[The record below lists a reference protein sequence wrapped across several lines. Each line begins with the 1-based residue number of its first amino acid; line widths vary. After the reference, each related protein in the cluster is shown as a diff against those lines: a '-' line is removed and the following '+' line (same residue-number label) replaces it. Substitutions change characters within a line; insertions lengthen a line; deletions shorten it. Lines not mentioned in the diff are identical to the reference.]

1 MLELAFANAG
11 TTRVQLSDFI
21 ARRMFTPYFV
31 ERGPSTL
38 KGVLHG
44 DVPDDE

>member
-1 MLELAFANAG
+1 MPEPPFANVG
-11 TTRVQLSDFI
+11 TTRVQLSDFT
-21 ARRMFTPYFV
+21 ARRMFTSYFV
-31 ERGPSTL
+31 ERGPSNL

>member
-1 MLELAFANAG
+1 MLEPPSANAG
-11 TTRVQLSDFI
+11 ATRVQLSNFT
-21 ARRMFTPYFV
+21 ARRMFTSYFV
-31 ERGPSTL
+31 ERGPSKL